1 MKMKFDG
8 AVTTEDE
15 ETEEDY
21 DKNVT
26 CNKIA
31 PNRTRKKSEKKEYT
45 IAPHRQSAAYKGYAN
60 VKRRQKQNDQRTQT
74 ANEIIIELKRIN
86 TLFLF
91 SVFCTKNCV

>member
-1 MKMKFDG
+1 MNIEINAMRGCFCSIHMIMQVNFYILPKKQLKRMKQKKKETNRMKMKFDG

-31 PNRTRKKSEKKEYT
+31 PN
-45 IAPHRQSAAYKGYAN
+45 
-60 VKRRQKQNDQRTQT
+60 
-74 ANEIIIELKRIN
+74 
-86 TLFLF
+86 
-91 SVFCTKNCV
+91 

>member
-1 MKMKFDG
+1 MQCEVASVQFTWSCKWIFTYCRKKAAETNEIEEKKETNRMKMKFDG

-31 PNRTRKKSEKKEYT
+31 PNRTRKKS
-45 IAPHRQSAAYKGYAN
+45 I
-60 VKRRQKQNDQRTQT
+60 
-74 ANEIIIELKRIN
+74 L
-86 TLFLF
+86 
-91 SVFCTKNCV
+91 